1 MIQFNPEEHNYPCID
16 PFIRKKCENTKEKG
30 QQPHEDVLQ
39 SLGDDWRCLSR
50 PTRPDKWRTDG
61 GHVELNSCTNTDI
74 LATGEN
80 NNNNATAEA
89 QGSNEPTDPSSG
101 DSAGGDITS
110 SLIDVSIAC
119 GKDGDTKHFIKHV
132 ARKAGEKNRGTGEGV
147 SGVSHGI
154 TKADERRTVR
164 GGDGAEGDGDGAGF
178 EEAAGVGADGLA
190 EVSLQEGER
199 EEAAVRLDLHLP
211 GDTAG
216 CCRCRFGLRRHLAAR
231 GGRRGVSDFGL
242 KR

>member
-80 NNNNATAEA
+80 NNNNAAAEA

-119 GKDGDTKHFIKHV
+119 GKDGDTKAFHQ
-132 ARKAGEKNRGTGEGV
+132 TG
-147 SGVSHGI
+147 
-154 TKADERRTVR
+154 
-164 GGDGAEGDGDGAGF
+164 GAEGRRKEQGDGRGC
-178 EEAAGVGADGLA
+178 VGSVA
-190 EVSLQEGER
+190 
-199 EEAAVRLDLHLP
+199 
-211 GDTAG
+211 
-216 CCRCRFGLRRHLAAR
+216 RCHQ
-231 GGRRGVSDFGL
+231 GG
-242 KR
+242 